1 MKIKEALIKTKN
13 KLKND
18 YTFKTYIFASFS
30 FFATLIFS
38 VYNLYLGI
46 AYKAS
51 WNLSISIYYLLLMI
65 VRGDIFFNEKK
76 LYKSNLDENIKTA
89 KHKIIY
95 LKQGFMLFLIDLILI
110 VPITIMTLGK
120 KSINYSTIPAIATAT
135 YTTCKIVLAIIN
147 FTKVKNQSNLEIK
160 MFRNINLKD
169 SLVALLT
176 LQYVLVMTFGNG
188 IEGSSLILC
197 SITSFIVWL
206 LLLTISII
214 TIYNAIQLRK
224 K

>member
-1 MKIKEALIKTKN
+1 
-13 KLKND
+13 
-18 YTFKTYIFASFS
+18 
-30 FFATLIFS
+30 
-38 VYNLYLGI
+38 
-46 AYKAS
+46 
-51 WNLSISIYYLLLMI
+51 
-65 VRGDIFFNEKK
+65 
-76 LYKSNLDENIKTA
+76 
-89 KHKIIY
+89 
-95 LKQGFMLFLIDLILI
+95 
-110 VPITIMTLGK
+110 
-120 KSINYSTIPAIATAT
+120 
-135 YTTCKIVLAIIN
+135 
-147 FTKVKNQSNLEIK
+147 

>member
-65 VRGDIFFNEKK
+65 VRADIFFNEKK

-176 LQYVLVMTFGNG
+176 LQYVLVITFGNG

>member
-1 MKIKEALIKTKN
+1 MMKIKEALIKTKN

-46 AYKAS
+46 AYKAN

-147 FTKVKNQSNLEIK
+147 FTKVKIK
-160 MFRNINLKD
+160 
-169 SLVALLT
+169 AT
-176 LQYVLVMTFGNG
+176 
-188 IEGSSLILC
+188 
-197 SITSFIVWL
+197 
-206 LLLTISII
+206 
-214 TIYNAIQLRK
+214 
-224 K
+224 

>member
-1 MKIKEALIKTKN
+1 MKIKEAIIKTKN

-18 YTFKTYIFASFS
+18 YTFKTFLFASFS

-51 WNLSISIYYLLLMI
+51 WNISISIYYLLLII
-65 VRGDIFFNEKK
+65 VRADIFYNEKK
-76 LYKSNLDENIKTA
+76 LYKSDLAENIKTA
-89 KHKIIY
+89 KHKAIY

-120 KSINYSTIPAIATAT
+120 KSINYLTIPAIATAA

-147 FTKVKNQSNLEIK
+147 FTKVKKLNNLGIK

-176 LQYVLVMTFGNG
+176 LQYILLMTFGNG

-197 SITSFIVWL
+197 SITSFAVWL
-206 LLLTISII
+206 ILITISIT
-214 TIYNAIQLRK
+214 TICNAIQLRK